1 VLSVAASL
9 LGRDGQATAAARR
22 PGPGQGQLIADR
34 QNAPPEASERGVS
47 GRATGAGLADA
58 DGESG
63 HRRCVHPGYG
73 NTAA

>member
-1 VLSVAASL
+1 M
-9 LGRDGQATAAARR
+9 
-22 PGPGQGQLIADR
+22 ADR